1 MLSLLIWN
9 GVQQLQA
16 SLVDQA
22 RLWMRQLAI
31 SLRAPLMTEIALDNR
46 AALLE
51 LVEESQA
58 IADLSRVAVYS
69 RTGDTLALS
78 EAADV
83 VEHFAS
89 GDQPFLMID
98 DPLVLLANL
107 MDGLGLPMADV
118 PHAPMPELAAVYD
131 FAPDG
136 LHLQDLWV
144 HDPHA

>member
-1 MLSLLIWN
+1 MEQSLVEFAQTPSPASPWAEAGHDIAAF
-9 GVQQLQA
+9 GA
-16 SLVDQA
+16 SLDRVFG
-22 RLWMRQLAI
+22 
-31 SLRAPLMTEIALDNR
+31 EN
-46 AALLE
+46 
-51 LVEESQA
+51 
-58 IADLSRVAVYS
+58 DLH
-69 RTGDTLALS
+69 
-78 EAADV
+78 V

-89 GDQPFLMID
+89 GDQPMPMVD

-107 MDGLGLPMADV
+107 MDGLGLPVANV

>member
-1 MLSLLIWN
+1 METT
-9 GVQQLQA
+9 
-16 SLVDQA
+16 LVRFEHTPVPVSPWAEAGHDA
-22 RLWMRQLAI
+22 A
-31 SLRAPLMTEIALDNR
+31 AFGAALD
-46 AALLE
+46 
-51 LVEESQA
+51 
-58 IADLSRVAVYS
+58 RVF
-69 RTGDTLALS
+69 GDAS
-78 EAADV
+78 EV
-83 VEHFAS
+83 HVLEHFTAT
-89 GDQPFLMID
+89 DQPILIAD